1 MSAAGSVYEGEWKNN
16 KKHGKG
22 KETYPEGS
30 VYEGYF
36 ENGYKNGPGK

>member
-1 MSAAGSVYEGEWKNN
+1 MSAAGSIYEGEWKNN

-30 VYEGYF
+30 V
-36 ENGYKNGPGK
+36 